1 MPATFN
7 ALRRTSGALF
17 KRGMWR
23 DPSLKARF
31 WLQGI
36 AHFRTVGRMSTH
48 TGFGNLAEVAKKDE
62 RFFGVLIWPLI
73 DARWEVDRRLAEL
86 QRHYQEVAS
95 IGSLLDLLPGESKT
109 MLRLDDVNPA
119 LNLRIERPPWFTRE
133 GQLTLSIFYED
144 QRVYSVAFLLSK
156 AYGQRV
162 AYVGAVQGV
171 KQADDSD
178 LYKTITKD
186 AHGLRPRDLVISL
199 FLVLCE
205 SLGVREVL
213 AVQDRYRQ
221 HRHSYFGPSGNPK
234 VFADYDEIWKEHGS
248 FLNLNGL
255 HSLPPGVRMKPM
267 ESIPSKKRSVY
278 RKRYHFL
285 NESRAH
291 FVQAVQAS
299 HRPQDRRQQVRV
311 STVKHGF
318 ASNTIRS
325 VNLARK
331 KWVEGLRHTVVG
343 SWLWTCP
350 VMFM

>member
-1 MPATFN
+1 MAN
-7 ALRRTSGALF
+7 
-17 KRGMWR
+17 
-23 DPSLKARF
+23 
-31 WLQGI
+31 
-36 AHFRTVGRMSTH
+36 FRTVGRMSTH
-48 TGFGNLAEVAKKDE
+48 TGFGNLADVAKKDE

-73 DARWEVDRRLAEL
+73 DARWEVSRRLAEL

-95 IGSLLDLLPGESKT
+95 IGSLLDLMPGDSKT
-109 MLRLDDVNPA
+109 LLRLVDANPA

-133 GQLTLSIFYED
+133 GQLTLSIFFED

-156 AYGQRV
+156 ANGHRV

-171 KQADDSD
+171 KQNEDSD
-178 LYKTITKD
+178 LYKNITKD

-205 SLGVREVL
+205 SLDVREVL

-234 VFADYDEIWKEHGS
+234 VFADYDAIWQEHGAV
-248 FLNLNGL
+248 LNFNGL
-255 HSLPPGVRMKPM
+255 HSLSPGVRVKPM

-285 NESRAH
+285 NESRTH
-291 FVQAVQAS
+291 LLKAVQCS
-299 HRPQDRRQQVRV
+299 HRPQDRRQQVRANSV
-311 STVKHGF
+311 GREF
-318 ASNTIRS
+318 AKNTIRS
-325 VNLARK
+325 VQRARR

-343 SWLWTCP
+343 SWLWSCP
-350 VMFM
+350 VLFM